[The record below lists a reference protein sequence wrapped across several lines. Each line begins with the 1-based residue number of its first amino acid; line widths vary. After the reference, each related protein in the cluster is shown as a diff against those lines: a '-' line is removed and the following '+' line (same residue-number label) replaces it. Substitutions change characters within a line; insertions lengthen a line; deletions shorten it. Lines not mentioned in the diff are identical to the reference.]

1 MKKVAIY
8 IVGIV
13 TTLLFSNC
21 KNDILEPLNP
31 PQPKES
37 AKIELPKGADIS
49 LDAIQ
54 IFENGGH
61 QVKVDPDGKFNTTAN
76 TLLVLGKED
85 RILYLSYLSSDTI
98 PSNKKV
104 TLNSL
109 ETASSLLLQIF
120 PNVFIPTSTA
130 SFESLK
136 NLIAQL
142 QETKQLATAIDRS
155 IVRNGYLNLDDVER
169 EYSIAKEKIIQ
180 LAGLKENFLSARAFQ
195 KNAPTTRSSTTPIS
209 PQIINNRYKG
219 VRLDIKSS
227 NFITGSKT
235 WHCNMTGY
243 NERFGYVAM
252 VHAYKGN
259 DGVIYPYSND
269 FWEQMKFIIPPMNVS
284 KFMGTTSSWG
294 GIKAYF
300 SDTWRLFTEEGFGFD
315 DMTWDMSK
323 LSGIYMDFQK
333 PNDVVLVLSPQES
346 NNLFVFNAT
355 MAFLAPAI
363 SLLGGEVKDDKSFI
377 KDFTYRFVYKLATD
391 PIFINEIRAIA
402 SDKSL
407 SSTDKSYK
415 IYQKLQ
421 GKFVGFITGDA
432 IKLYPKLA
440 KSLAN
445 KAFKKAITDVNFY
458 EKVVKLTGDLVMA
471 YLGLT
476 EHGFYYD
483 MKFDFG
489 QEEVPDGVII
499 ENGVLVKWPNE
510 AIPASGHVTIPNS
523 VTSIGIGAF
532 RNCSNLQSII
542 IPSTVVHI
550 GGDAF
555 DACINLKE
563 VVIPS
568 TVTLIEERTFRGCSG
583 LLNVTIPN
591 TVTRIAGWAFQHC
604 RSLTSLT
611 IPNSVKTVGVGAIE
625 NCSNLTNVYLSNSL
639 TSIGEKAFKGCNSL
653 TSITLP
659 DSLKSVGSNL
669 FDTCKN
675 LILITCKAKYPPV
688 FQRDYDYDPII
699 GYKGKLIVP
708 RGSKVAYEQATM
720 WNVCS
725 PIVEED
731 L

>member
-1 MKKVAIY
+1 M
-8 IVGIV
+8 
-13 TTLLFSNC
+13 
-21 KNDILEPLNP
+21 
-31 PQPKES
+31 
-37 AKIELPKGADIS
+37 
-49 LDAIQ
+49 
-54 IFENGGH
+54 
-61 QVKVDPDGKFNTTAN
+61 
-76 TLLVLGKED
+76 
-85 RILYLSYLSSDTI
+85 
-98 PSNKKV
+98 
-104 TLNSL
+104 
-109 ETASSLLLQIF
+109 
-120 PNVFIPTSTA
+120 
-130 SFESLK
+130 
-136 NLIAQL
+136 IAQL

-155 IVRNGYLNLDDVER
+155 IVRNGYLNLDDVDR

-180 LAGLKENFLSARAFQ
+180 LAGLKENFLSTRAFQ

-227 NFITGSKT
+227 NFITESKT

-259 DGVIYPYSND
+259 DGVVYPYSND

-333 PNDVVLVLSPQES
+333 PNDVVLVLSPQEN

-402 SDKSL
+402 SNKSL

-421 GKFVGFITGDA
+421 GKFVGFVTGDA

-445 KAFKKAITDVNFY
+445 KAFKKAITNVNFY
-458 EKVVKLTGDLVMA
+458 EKVVKLTGDLVMG
-471 YLGLT
+471 YFGLA

-483 MKFDFG
+483 MKLDFG
-489 QEEVPDGVII
+489 QEDVPNGVII
-499 ENGVLVKWPNE
+499 ENGVLVKWPDE
-510 AIPASGHVTIPNS
+510 AIPENGHVTIPNSVIYIGDRAFGDCTRLRSIIIPNSVTRIGHKAFAGCTRLRSIIIPNSVTWIGDWAFSHCTGLTSITIPNSVTRIGYYAFAYCEALTNITIPNSITGIGPGFFWGCTGLTSITIPNSVTYINGDAFFRCISLTSITIPNS
-523 VTSIGIGAF
+523 VTSIGYGVF
-532 RNCSNLQSII
+532 YNCD
-542 IPSTVVHI
+542 
-550 GGDAF
+550 G
-555 DACINLKE
+555 
-563 VVIPS
+563 
-568 TVTLIEERTFRGCSG
+568 
-583 LLNVTIPN
+583 
-591 TVTRIAGWAFQHC
+591 
-604 RSLTSLT
+604 
-611 IPNSVKTVGVGAIE
+611 
-625 NCSNLTNVYLSNSL
+625 L
-639 TSIGEKAFKGCNSL
+639 TSI
-653 TSITLP
+653 
-659 DSLKSVGSNL
+659 V
-669 FDTCKN
+669 
-675 LILITCKAKYPPV
+675 CKALVPPILTV
-688 FQRDYDYDPII
+688 DHDGNEQHRIDF
-699 GYKGKLIVP
+699 GYYKKLIVP
-708 RGSKVAYEQATM
+708 IGTKHLYEQAKG
-720 WNVCS
+720 WKECS